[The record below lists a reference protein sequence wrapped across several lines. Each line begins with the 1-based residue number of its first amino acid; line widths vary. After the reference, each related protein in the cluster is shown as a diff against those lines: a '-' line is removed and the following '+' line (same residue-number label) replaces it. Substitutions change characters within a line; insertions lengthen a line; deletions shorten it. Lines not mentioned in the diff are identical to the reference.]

1 METSTQAVDNY
12 SGWTN
17 NESFAVASSALL
29 FLLFGT
35 VFWFL
40 IKSIITNINK
50 KIDDLKETIRDL
62 ISSKE
67 EAMKGADQ
75 REARLIDKITD
86 CKTETLKELGR
97 NNEKL
102 TTVITSINILIGK
115 ELNGK

>member
-1 METSTQAVDNY
+1 MQESTQAVDNY

-50 KIDDLKETIRDL
+50 KIDDIKETI
-62 ISSKE
+62 KE
-67 EAMKGADQ
+67 IVAIKDKALEMAGN